1 MPKSFNLQSNL
12 NRGELDAK
20 LIGRA
25 DIDSYYSGLKEAENV
40 VCLPQG
46 GVQRRQ
52 GTVYIGALD
61 ANARLERFSFNN
73 AIEYLLV
80 FYPLRMYVYKQGV
93 LQTNISG
100 SGDNYLTTTITA
112 DMLNEFDYTQ
122 SADTVIICHPDL
134 ETKIIGRT
142 SDTAWSYASI
152 SYSNIPQY
160 NFDDSSS
167 PTPTNEVQS
176 LVFAHASNGDRYK
189 LSVDDFL
196 TEEIIYSSDTA
207 TNESR
212 IESALHAL
220 VNTGNQGI
228 AVSYAS
234 GSTYAVVF
242 GGDSAGPYGLITGFA
257 ILTQNSSFSAE
268 STRTTAGVSKA
279 ENVWSATR
287 GYPASSTFHANRLF
301 LGGSKS
307 LPTTMWGSVIGAYYN
322 FNLGKGRDHEAIE
335 VFLDTDQLN
344 AIRHLISNKKLQI
357 LTTGQHFYV
366 PDDVIKPGLTVRS
379 ISNEGSGLATP
390 VVLDEDILYA
400 NRTGKR
406 LNTVTIS
413 NQYQPTTTRNVA
425 MLAPHLVDSPVKL
438 AASKGTSS
446 EDANFVY
453 IVNSSGTMSVLNTL
467 ESEGVEGFSR
477 WSTDGLVK
485 SAAIVDDD
493 LYLVVHRSGKGSS
506 GDYFIEKADS
516 EVFFDCAVKGSGTS
530 VDMSHF
536 SGDVTVSAK
545 GDGYSLGNGSSFPV
559 SYTALQAGLSFTAS
573 ITTLPIN
580 MEIPGIGSTVS
591 LKKRLRRCFLRLYQ
605 TAGVSIN
612 GNRIS
617 DRFMNDTAFS
627 PPSLF
632 TGQKEIP
639 LFGYS
644 RDALI
649 TISQDLPFNMT
660 ILSINAEV
668 KL

>member
-379 ISNEGSGLATP
+379 ISNEGSGL
-390 VVLDEDILYA
+390 
-400 NRTGKR
+400 
-406 LNTVTIS
+406 
-413 NQYQPTTTRNVA
+413 
-425 MLAPHLVDSPVKL
+425 KL

-559 SYTALQAGLSFTAS
+559 SYTALQAGLPFTAS

>member
-220 VNTGNQGI
+220 V
-228 AVSYAS
+228 
-234 GSTYAVVF
+234 
-242 GGDSAGPYGLITGFA
+242 
-257 ILTQNSSFSAE
+257 
-268 STRTTAGVSKA
+268 
-279 ENVWSATR
+279 
-287 GYPASSTFHANRLF
+287 
-301 LGGSKS
+301 
-307 LPTTMWGSVIGAYYN
+307 
-322 FNLGKGRDHEAIE
+322 
-335 VFLDTDQLN
+335 
-344 AIRHLISNKKLQI
+344 
-357 LTTGQHFYV
+357 
-366 PDDVIKPGLTVRS
+366 IKV
-379 ISNEGSGLATP
+379 
-390 VVLDEDILYA
+390 
-400 NRTGKR
+400 
-406 LNTVTIS
+406 
-413 NQYQPTTTRNVA
+413 
-425 MLAPHLVDSPVKL
+425 
-438 AASKGTSS
+438 
-446 EDANFVY
+446 
-453 IVNSSGTMSVLNTL
+453 
-467 ESEGVEGFSR
+467 
-477 WSTDGLVK
+477 
-485 SAAIVDDD
+485 
-493 LYLVVHRSGKGSS
+493 
-506 GDYFIEKADS
+506 
-516 EVFFDCAVKGSGTS
+516 
-530 VDMSHF
+530 
-536 SGDVTVSAK
+536 
-545 GDGYSLGNGSSFPV
+545 
-559 SYTALQAGLSFTAS
+559 
-573 ITTLPIN
+573 
-580 MEIPGIGSTVS
+580 
-591 LKKRLRRCFLRLYQ
+591 
-605 TAGVSIN
+605 
-612 GNRIS
+612 
-617 DRFMNDTAFS
+617 
-627 PPSLF
+627 
-632 TGQKEIP
+632 
-639 LFGYS
+639 
-644 RDALI
+644 
-649 TISQDLPFNMT
+649 
-660 ILSINAEV
+660 
-668 KL
+668 